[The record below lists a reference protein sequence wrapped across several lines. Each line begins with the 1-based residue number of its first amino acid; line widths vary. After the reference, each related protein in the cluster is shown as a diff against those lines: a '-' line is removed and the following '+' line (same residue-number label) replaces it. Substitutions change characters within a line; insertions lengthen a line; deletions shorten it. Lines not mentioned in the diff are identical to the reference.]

1 MTHFETLDHVK
12 MRVGALPVHP
22 SNALKYSLTWSTD
35 GLINEYGNLCYGIEE
50 GRKIREADRKRA
62 RPRRGKKRQARS

>member
-1 MTHFETLDHVK
+1 

-50 GRKIREADRKRA
+50 GRKVPLAAPGRL
-62 RPRRGKKRQARS
+62 